1 MMQSAAVVSLAAHVL
16 AVLVALVWWSW
27 PLPHPHEA
35 EARFEVMFGTNA
47 DATGAPAATASPSS
61 PPLASAADALLPAA
75 SAAATA
81 TPTAPVQPPG
91 NGKVGLIVQHADANM
106 VEAQSDP
113 GNRAPK
119 FPESSWLAGEEGT
132 VLLRLHIDPQG
143 HVARAEL
150 LQSSGYA
157 ALDQAATAALSLWHF
172 IPALRDGVAVPS
184 YRDQATNF
192 RMQEPD

>member
-1 MMQSAAVVSLAAHVL
+1 MMRSAAIVSVAAHVL

-27 PLPHPHEA
+27 PQSHPHEA
-35 EARFEVMFGTNA
+35 EARFEVMFGANA
-47 DATGAPAATASPSS
+47 DATGAPVATASPSS
-61 PPLASAADALLPAA
+61 PPLTTAADGLPAA
-75 SAAATA
+75 SAA
-81 TPTAPVQPPG
+81 TAPSALVQPPG
-91 NGKVGLIVQHADANM
+91 NGKVGLIVPHADANM

-132 VLLRLHIDPQG
+132 VVLRLHIDPRG

-150 LQSSGYA
+150 LQSSGHA
-157 ALDQAATAALSLWHF
+157 ALDQAAMAALALWHF

-184 YRDQATNF
+184 YRDQATEF
-192 RMQEPD
+192 RMQERG